1 MQNFLF
7 ILESVAPVFLI
18 TFLGI
23 LLRKRKLIHD
33 QFVHDSSQLVYKVA
47 LPVLV
52 FVNLSNIKV
61 NEVFNGR
68 QISLAIIATTISFI
82 FIWLMA
88 RPMIHRG
95 RDRGTFVQGA
105 FRSNYSIVGFAI
117 IAGVFGEHAL
127 AKGAMILAF
136 IMPLYNLLSI
146 IVLTIS
152 GRKDKHIDWTHSLV
166 NIMKNPLIIAAII
179 SILFSLFRISVHPI
193 IIKTG
198 RYLAAMALPVALLG
212 IGGSLNLEIIKKAS
226 KLAVSSSLIKL
237 VLIPLIWTFV
247 AIRLGFRGDDLG
259 VLYVLFA
266 TPTAVASFVMAKS
279 LGGNG
284 KLAGNI
290 VLISTLGASVTMT
303 VGLFLLKAYGYV

>member
-23 LLRKRKLIHD
+23 LLRRKKLIND
-33 QFVHDSSQLVYKVA
+33 QFVHDSSQLVFKVA

-52 FVNLSNIKV
+52 FINLSNIQV
-61 NEVFNGR
+61 DQVFNSA
-68 QISLAIIATTISFI
+68 QIAFCLVATFVSFSLIWMLSRSFI
-82 FIWLMA
+82 
-88 RPMIHRG
+88 HTG
-95 RDRGTFVQGA
+95 RERGTFVQGS

-127 AKGAMILAF
+127 ANGALILAF

-146 IVLTIS
+146 VVLTIS
-152 GRKDKHIDWTHSLV
+152 SRKDKHIDWSHSLLQ
-166 NIMKNPLIIAAII
+166 ILKNPLIIAAVF
-179 SILFSLFRISVHPI
+179 SILFSIFRISVHPI
-193 IIKTG
+193 IIRTG

-212 IGGSLNLEIIKKAS
+212 IGGSLNLEAIKKAS
-226 KLAVSSSLIKL
+226 RLAVSASFIKL
-237 VLIPLIWTFV
+237 ILIPLVWTPI
-247 AIRLGFRGDDLG
+247 AIQMGFRGDNLG

-279 LGGNG
+279 LGGSA

-290 VLISTLGASVTMT
+290 VLISTLGASITMT
-303 VGLFLLKAYGYV
+303 VGLYLLKSYGFV